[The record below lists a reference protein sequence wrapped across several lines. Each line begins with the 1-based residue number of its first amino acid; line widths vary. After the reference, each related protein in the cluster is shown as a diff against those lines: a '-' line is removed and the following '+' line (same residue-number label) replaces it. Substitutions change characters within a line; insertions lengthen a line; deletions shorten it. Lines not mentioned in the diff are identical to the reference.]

1 MKKSLI
7 TLFTLAALTACGQQQ
22 AQQKTADNAPAASAA
37 SGAVAEKKGEKKDD
51 KPLKPHDNIQGEV
64 IKVKTTRGEFPVPKN
79 PERIAVY
86 DLGMMDTLSAL
97 GVNVGATVDK
107 SLLSYLQPTVEK
119 AVHVGT
125 LFEPN
130 YEKLNEFKPQL
141 IITGSRANKAIH
153 QLNEVAPT
161 IEMTADTKNLRESA
175 KERIDAFAQIFNKQ
189 AEADKL
195 KAEIDQAFA
204 DAKAAAQGKGTGL
217 VFIVSGGKLSAQSPT
232 SRLGGWLHNDIGIAP
247 VDTAMKEGSHGM
259 PISFEYIKEKNPD
272 WLFVLDRSAATGE
285 EGQAA
290 KDVLNNPLVA
300 ETTAWKKG
308 QVVYLDAGT
317 YLAAGG
323 ARQLITAAN
332 QITEAMKNAK

>member
-22 AQQKTADNAPAASAA
+22 AQQKPAENTPAAASAA
-37 SGAVAEKKGEKKDD
+37 SNATAPKGDKKDD

-79 PERIAVY
+79 PERVAVY

-97 GVNVGATVDK
+97 GVNVGATIDTVRLD
-107 SLLSYLQPTVEK
+107 YLKPVVEK
-119 AVHVGT
+119 ATHVGT

-130 YEKLNEFKPQL
+130 YEALNAFKPQL

-175 KERIDAFAQIFNKQ
+175 KERIDAFAQIFGKQ
-189 AEADKL
+189 TEADKL
-195 KAEIDQAFA
+195 KADIDQAFA

-217 VFIVSGGKLSAQSPT
+217 VFIVNGGKLSAQSPT

-272 WLFVLDRSAATGE
+272 WLFVLDRSAAVGE